1 MPHTSAPASSAHKP
15 PTAKDIPP
23 VALTNIPHVDASEF
37 KSYLDQVGTLYDAL
51 RRAKENEDESAEAI
65 PRKNSKQDDLADAL
79 DEGRLRPGKRP
90 SASRKTSVSSIT
102 AFSPV
107 EAPSPVRRT
116 SSGFARR
123 GNQGPPPLSTI
134 PNVYFDEDFHLENP
148 RTFDIVSERSEVV
161 RPAAGGVDPKQGA
174 NGKAAAPR
182 KALATNAILQEKLSW
197 YLDTVEMHLISSI
210 STAST
215 TFFTA
220 LGSLKELH
228 TEAAES
234 VDRIK
239 TLRGELQAL
248 DEEIAV
254 TGLDIVQKRRRR
266 ENLAQLHAAVSQL
279 REIVASVSACEAL
292 VDEGEVDQA
301 LDGLDSLEKLVAGER
316 DASSESTDKQSRPQL
331 LRDLRGVAALQGVNE
346 DISTLR
352 YRIGKAYE
360 SKFLGILMGDLRRH
374 VESVSSQEVLMRW
387 SSDSMRARGGHARQP
402 SAFPSYLTS
411 TDSLRA
417 ELLSTLGGL
426 QRAKH
431 IATAAQAYRGS
442 VLRELRNLI
451 RRPLPSSTD
460 DDNESMMSSSTMSS
474 ARHLTQQEK
483 STVLARNLRALDAQ
497 DAETLLVTIYISVT
511 EILRRLTTQVKVLL
525 DVAGCTG
532 EEAAAGGKPPLKSP
546 PFSPTGRK
554 PSAAGLEA
562 QEELHKTLDIANLLD
577 QAVDVAQDKIVKLL
591 RVRREESKQLPLALF
606 LRYFTLNL
614 HFANECEAISTRSG
628 ATLKTVVNGQ
638 IKDFVQQHGDAEK
651 QKLAQGMESDQWEAQ
666 DFGEKETALLG
677 QMLES
682 STRDVPAWSDGT
694 KVWLPVSA
702 DDSDDEGD
710 KEDPGQTNG
719 TSKTKVRGA
728 TIDSEAYLLPSSAV
742 LCMEGMGQFMHLMV
756 AIPSM
761 TADVSGSLVSYL
773 QLFNSRCTQLILGAG
788 ATRSAGL
795 KKITAK
801 HLAVASQALA
811 FIATLVP
818 HVREFVRRRGG
829 SSAAVPT
836 LMGEFDK
843 VRRLYQEHQ
852 NSIYEKLVEIMSGRA
867 LAHSKAMKALDW
879 DESSGTVHPYMD
891 TLVKETITLHR
902 NLTKTLPDST
912 VHLIMVPVFAAYKD
926 QFGGVFRA
934 AEAKTEKGRDGYVPC
949 RRTGGHPELTP
960 V

>member
-1 MPHTSAPASSAHKP
+1 M
-15 PTAKDIPP
+15 D
-23 VALTNIPHVDASEF
+23 VSEF
-37 KSYLDQVGTLYDAL
+37 TSYLDQVGTLYDAL
-51 RRAKENEDESAEAI
+51 RRAKENEEEPTEAI
-65 PRKNSKQDDLADAL
+65 PRKNSKQEDLSDLL

-116 SSGFARR
+116 SSGFSRR
-123 GNQGPPPLSTI
+123 GNQGPPPLSTV

-161 RPAAGGVDPKQGA
+161 RPAPGGIDPKQGA
-174 NGKAAAPR
+174 NGKVAAPR

-239 TLRGELQAL
+239 ALRKELQTL
-248 DEEIAV
+248 DEEIAI
-254 TGLDIVQKRRRR
+254 TGLDVVQKQRRR
-266 ENLAQLHAAVSQL
+266 ENIDQLHAAVLQL
-279 REIVASVSACEAL
+279 REIVETVSACETL
-292 VDEGEVDQA
+292 VEEGEVDQA
-301 LDGLDSLEKLVAGER
+301 LDGLDSLETLIAGDPR
-316 DASSESTDKQSRPQL
+316 APSESKRHQPPPRFL
-331 LRDLRGVAALQGVNE
+331 KDLRGVAALQGVQD

-352 YRIGKAYE
+352 YRVGKVYE
-360 SKFLGILMGDLRRH
+360 SKFLGVLVGDLRRH
-374 VESVSSQEVLMRW
+374 AETVSSQEVLMRW
-387 SSDSMRARGGHARQP
+387 SSASMRARGGHAREP
-402 SAFPSYLTS
+402 SIFPSYLVS
-411 TDSLRA
+411 SDDLRA
-417 ELLSTLGGL
+417 ELLTTLGGL

-431 IATAAQAYRGS
+431 IITATQTYRAS

-460 DDNESMMSSSTMSS
+460 DDNESMVSSSTMSS

-483 STVLARNLRALDAQ
+483 STVLARNLRALDAE
-497 DAETLLVTIYISVT
+497 DAETLLVTVYVGVT
-511 EILRRLTTQVKVLL
+511 ETLRRLTTQAKVLL
-525 DVAGCTG
+525 DVASCTG
-532 EEAAAGGKPPLKSP
+532 DETDAGGAKAALKSP
-546 PFSPTGRK
+546 PFSPSGRR

-562 QEELHKTLDIANLLD
+562 QEELHKTLDVADLLD
-577 QAVDVAQDKIVKLL
+577 QAVDIAQDKIVKLL
-591 RVRREESKQLPLALF
+591 RVRREESKQLPLTWF

-614 HFANECEAISTRSG
+614 HFANECEAISGRSG
-628 ATLKTVVNGQ
+628 TTLKTVVNQQ

-651 QKLAQGMESDQWEAQ
+651 QKLAQGMESDQWAAR
-666 DFGEKETALLG
+666 DFGERDMELLG
-677 QMLES
+677 QILES
-682 STRDVPAWSDGT
+682 STRDALAWSEGT
-694 KVWLPVSA
+694 KVWQPVST
-702 DDSDDEGD
+702 DDSDGEEGD
-710 KEDPGQTNG
+710 KEDPSQPNG
-719 TSKTKVRGA
+719 TSKAKVRGA
-728 TIDSEAYLLPSSAV
+728 AVDSEVYLLPHSAV

-795 KKITAK
+795 RNITTK
-801 HLAVASQALA
+801 HLAIASQALA
-811 FIATLVP
+811 FVATLVP
-818 HVREFVRRRGG
+818 HVREFVRRRAG
-829 SSAAVPT
+829 SGAPVSA

-852 NSIYEKLVEIMSGRA
+852 NNIYEKLVEIMSGRA
-867 LAHSKAMKALDW
+867 LAHSKTMKTLDW
-879 DESSGTVHPYMD
+879 DATDGTVHPYMD
-891 TLVKETITLHR
+891 TLIKETITLHR

-912 VHLIMVPVFAAYKD
+912 VRLIMVPVFSAYKD
-926 QFGGVFRA
+926 QFGAVFRA
-934 AEAKTEKGRDGYVPC
+934 AEAKTEKGRKGYVHLSLETLVSCSNTLGKYAP
-949 RRTGGHPELTP
+949 
-960 V
+960 